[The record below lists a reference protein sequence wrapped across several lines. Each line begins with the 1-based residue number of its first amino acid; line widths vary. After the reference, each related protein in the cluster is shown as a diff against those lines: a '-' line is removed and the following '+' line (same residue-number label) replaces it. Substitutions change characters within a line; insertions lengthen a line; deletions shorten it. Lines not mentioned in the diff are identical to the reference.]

1 MAHIAK
7 QHPSANWLRV
17 PDHLFRQALE
27 RNIALGQPDQAH
39 FWGIELPALLQHP
52 QYRRQAEERVAE
64 LQSRSDAIQQQ
75 VQSLVGSLLEEQGM
89 VDVERHRLSELL
101 VDPMPVEVADG

>member
-17 PDHLFRQALE
+17 PAHLFRQALE

-39 FWGIELPALLQHP
+39 FWGIELPALLQQP
-52 QYRRQAEERVAE
+52 QYRQQAEARIAE
-64 LQSRSDAIQQQ
+64 LNDKSAALGNQ
-75 VQSLVGSLLEEQGM
+75 VQSMVGSLLEEQGLA
-89 VDVERHRLSELL
+89 DLERRRLQELL
-101 VDPMPVEVADG
+101 EGL